1 MPESSSRYKISQ
13 NDNHVQ
19 NLLDFYKRLECVK
32 SVQEMQKTH
41 ASEKY
46 PQTNSGIGGPN
57 FYIRL

>member
-1 MPESSSRYKISQ
+1 M
-13 NDNHVQ
+13 Q

-32 SVQEMQKTH
+32 SVHEMQEIH